1 MFARKASTT
10 NSNNFNNNN
19 SMQNSRSRKSLG
31 RTEKTFYKKW
41 FYLDYYIIKINMR
54 ARKAS
59 KYYHFQRPKI
69 DRMEA
74 SLPKR

>member
-31 RTEKTFYKKW
+31 RTEKTFYKK
-41 FYLDYYIIKINMR
+41 
-54 ARKAS
+54 
-59 KYYHFQRPKI
+59 
-69 DRMEA
+69 
-74 SLPKR
+74 